1 MNKTDTLKDSFE
13 KLEDLIAHIIN
24 HSIDHDAVDKAEDAY
39 TLIEKLRG
47 AK

>member
-1 MNKTDTLKDSFE
+1 MRKDWE
-13 KLEDLIAHIIN
+13 TLEDLIAHIIN
-24 HSIDHDAVDKAEDAY
+24 HSTDHDAVDKAEDAY